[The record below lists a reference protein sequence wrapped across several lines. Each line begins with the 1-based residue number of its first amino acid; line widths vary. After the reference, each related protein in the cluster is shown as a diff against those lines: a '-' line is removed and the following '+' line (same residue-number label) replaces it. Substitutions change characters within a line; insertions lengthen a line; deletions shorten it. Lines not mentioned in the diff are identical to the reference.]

1 MKKLLITLSI
11 VLASLG
17 LALPAGAS
25 SYHSVYSAVYCYPTG
40 SYWVAQRNAYPAYY
54 AAYNAYYLAAYG
66 PGTFYC

>member
-1 MKKLLITLSI
+1 MKKLLIA
-11 VLASLG
+11 LALVGS
-17 LALPAGAS
+17 LALPAAAS
-25 SYHSVYSAVYCYPTG
+25 ATSYHSAYSAVYCYPTG